1 MRKTDNAQLDTKQSP
16 ENPLL
21 VLGVTG
27 SIAAYKAADLTSRL
41 RQAGLGVQVIMTAA
55 AQKLVCPQTFCTLS
69 RHPVI
74 TDLWTMPDW
83 QPGHVEL
90 AMPASALLVMPAT
103 ANIIG
108 KMAHGIADDALS
120 TYYLSHVGPVYV
132 APAMNPR
139 MWANPAVQDN
149 CRILT
154 ERGVHFIGPVAGPV
168 ACGEAGLGRMAAVDE
183 IFAVTTRALKPC
195 AVK

>member
-1 MRKTDNAQLDTKQSP
+1 MCKTNKAPLDAEHLP
-16 ENPLL
+16 ESPLL

-41 RQAGLGVQVIMTAA
+41 RQAGVEVQVIMTAA

-74 TDLWTMPDW
+74 TDLWMMPDW

-90 AMPASALLVMPAT
+90 AMRAVALLVMPAT

-120 TYYLSHVGPVYV
+120 TYYLSHVGQVYV

-139 MWANPAVQDN
+139 MWAHPAVQAN

-154 ERGVHFIGPVAGPV
+154 GRGVHFIGPVAGPV
-168 ACGEAGLGRMAAVDE
+168 ACGEAGLGRLAAVDE
-183 IFAVTTRALKPC
+183 IFAVMTRALKPYFEE
-195 AVK
+195 